1 MYKTSIKEKAAATIK
16 ATFISLVCAIRF
28 GYLCVS
34 YWEICILELCNLFIT
49 DFIMLHWISRS
60 WLLNIVNMVIIG
72 CACLKLMWFT
82 NEASYWVT
90 HIVYT
95 VNNLWQ
101 CPLKRGDGGR
111 ERERPEGGSWR
122 KSCSAKLVSKQQ
134 PTNGWIIFTE
144 IFSNCFLHTF
154 LQWAFLT
161 LELLLKTNLT
171 PA

>member
-111 ERERPEGGSWR
+111 ERERDLREAAEGRAALQSWFQSSSR
-122 KSCSAKLVSKQQ
+122 
-134 PTNGWIIFTE
+134 PTAE
-144 IFSNCFLHTF
+144 SY
-154 LQWAFLT
+154 
-161 LELLLKTNLT
+161 LLKYSATASYTLSSNELFWLWSSC
-171 PA
+171 